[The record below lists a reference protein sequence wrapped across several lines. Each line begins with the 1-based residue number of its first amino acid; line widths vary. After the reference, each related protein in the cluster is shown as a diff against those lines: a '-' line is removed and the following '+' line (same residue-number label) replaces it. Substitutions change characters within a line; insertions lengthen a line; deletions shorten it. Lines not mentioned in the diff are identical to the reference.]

1 MTDAEATGDWAWLGQ
16 ERRQDTGCLTFARG
30 ATPDEIIAAFGM
42 DPTSALT
49 LPEAEA
55 RAELEPAGRP
65 WVRTGRMGEWAF
77 AIEEDWLEGVLT
89 AEMPLSAESAVATVS
104 WTAKPTHDL
113 RYLSHGR
120 LTTAFDLGLPWN
132 RAGSDPDRFTDAMR
146 RAGLDT
152 ERPDHEE
159 YQARVQAQRARIAEA
174 LERGETPDVP
184 DPVIA
189 GLTVLTLALGIRLPE
204 DVARGPLLTAQ
215 KDR

>member
-1 MTDAEATGDWAWLGQ
+1 MTRAWEWLGR
-16 ERRQDTGCLTFARG
+16 ERRQETGCLTFARG
-30 ATPDEIIAAFGM
+30 ATPEAVIAAFGM
-42 DPTSALT
+42 DPASART

-65 WVRTGRMGEWAF
+65 WVRTGQVGEWAF
-77 AIEEDWLEGVLT
+77 AIEEDWLEGLMT
-89 AEMPLSAESAVATVS
+89 AEMPLSAESDVATVS

-120 LTTAFDLGLPWN
+120 LTVAFDLGLPWN
-132 RAGSDPDRFTDAMR
+132 RAGSDPDRFADAMR

-159 YQARVQAQRARIAEA
+159 YQARVQAQRSRIREARR
-174 LERGETPDVP
+174 RGETPAVP

-189 GLTVLTLALGIRLPE
+189 GLTVLTLALDIRLPE
-204 DVARGPLLTAQ
+204 DVVRGPLLTAQ
-215 KDR
+215 KRLDR